1 MMSKLLNAIGWF
13 ADKMNL
19 CRLHFRKNRYLKSLH
34 IGKNSLIS
42 GETDF
47 GFPNNIYIGDNSY
60 INAGGVFA
68 ASKNASI
75 TIGNNCL
82 ISYNVFMRTDSH
94 NYLDKNELIN
104 KQGMNEKSIV
114 IGDDVWIG
122 YGAMIMSGVNVANGC
137 VIGAN
142 AVVTED
148 TEPYSVYAG
157 VPARKI
163 KERT

>member
-1 MMSKLLNAIGWF
+1 
-13 ADKMNL
+13 
-19 CRLHFRKNRYLKSLH
+19 
-34 IGKNSLIS
+34 
-42 GETDF
+42 
-47 GFPNNIYIGDNSY
+47 
-60 INAGGVFA
+60 
-68 ASKNASI
+68 
-75 TIGNNCL
+75 
-82 ISYNVFMRTDSH
+82 MRTDSH

-104 KQGMNEKSIV
+104 KQGMNEKNIV

-148 TEPYSVYAG
+148 TEPYSVYVG

-163 KERT
+163 NERT